1 MLRYS
6 AYLPWLA
13 IAASVTIAGT
23 VHLIG
28 SSAAAQE
35 SGAVTQ
41 PSAGPPGGSS
51 TIHYVGPEQLA
62 QTNSMLDLVVK
73 DIEATSSDGR
83 HVGWSEISAGLPVV
97 MVFIKNGCPC
107 SIEFEPYFHRVEE
120 AYRGVVRFVGVIDA
134 DVASARRYAIEHH
147 VPYPVLA
154 DADRK
159 IIRRFRAKNGCYV
172 AVLTADGVI
181 DGYWPG
187 SSEDALLE
195 LGRRIAKSS
204 AMAERSLDV
213 TGMPKAL
220 TTGCH
225 YGP

>member
-6 AYLPWLA
+6 AWLPWLA

-23 VHLIG
+23 VHQIG
-28 SSAAAQE
+28 PSAAAQE
-35 SGAVTQ
+35 TGAVAQ
-41 PSAGPPGGSS
+41 PSAGPQGGS

-73 DIEATSSDGR
+73 DIEATASDGR
-83 HVGWSEISAGLPVV
+83 HLGWSELSGGLPVV

-120 AYRGVVRFVGVIDA
+120 AYRGVVRFVGIIDA
-134 DVASARRYAIEHH
+134 DVTSARRYASEQH

-154 DADRK
+154 DAERK

-187 SSEDALLE
+187 SSEDALRE
-195 LGRRIAKSS
+195 LGQRIAKST
-204 AMAERSLDV
+204 ATAERPLDV
-213 TGMPKAL
+213 SGMPKAL

-225 YGP
+225 FSL